1 VNLGSAMSLGKLPP
15 ELEEFLLTRSC
26 TLLIKG
32 LPGTGKTTLALE
44 IINQLA
50 DSGNAAYFS
59 SRVSKQKLFAQFP
72 WIKGK
77 VKPEHVVQI
86 APTRI
91 EDVRLSSVQYLI
103 GKVSKALN
111 EIKEGF
117 VVLDSWDAF
126 ANELD
131 YLERLKTEKA
141 VISMV
146 DAAGSR
152 LIFISEQFDHSSLEY
167 VVDGLV
173 TLRQTW
179 VFGERAKRY
188 EREEYVERRSV
199 REIEFEKLRGVAIK
213 NRTYVFTLA
222 GSRFT
227 YILPYKAENTP
238 EPCTYVSELD
248 ENRLSTGIKELD
260 EITGGL
266 MRGGVFLIE
275 IEHGVGLRYLPIL
288 HVIGRHAVSSGRAV
302 LALLNFIPI
311 PSFESGTEKF
321 EGRKKRPISI
331 VYPEETYDDTAVNYV
346 REYESL
352 KHEFN
357 EVLEIVDL
365 DAIESRFG
373 SRKAVDFLIDTIS
386 RGFSNRMPVIVLVKG
401 GMMSVGIASRLSS
414 QHVVLKE
421 MDGALLLYGV
431 SPRTGLYSIVH
442 EQKKIRMIPIL

>member
-1 VNLGSAMSLGKLPP
+1 MNLGSAMSLGKLPP
-15 ELEEFLLTRSC
+15 ELEEFLHSKGN

-44 IINQLA
+44 IINQLS
-50 DSGNAAYFS
+50 DFGNAAYFS
-59 SRVSKQKLFAQFP
+59 SRVSKQKLFSQFP

-77 VKPEHVVQI
+77 VKPDHVVQI
-86 APTRI
+86 TPTRI
-91 EDVRLSSVQYLI
+91 EDVRLSSIQYLI
-103 GKVSKALN
+103 GQVSKALK

-131 YLERLKTEKA
+131 NLQRLKTEKA
-141 VISMV
+141 LISMV
-146 DAAGSR
+146 DAARSR

-179 VFGERAKRY
+179 VFGERAKRF

-222 GSRFT
+222 ESRFT
-227 YILPYKAENTP
+227 YILPYEAGEVP
-238 EPCTYVSELD
+238 EPCTYAGELD

-260 EITGGL
+260 EISGGL
-266 MRGGVFLIE
+266 MRGGIFLIE
-275 IEHGVGLRYLPIL
+275 IEHGVGLRYLPLL
-288 HVIGRHAVSSGRAV
+288 HVIGRHAVLSGRAV
-302 LALLNFIPI
+302 LALLNFVPI
-311 PSFESGTEKF
+311 PSFKPERGSEEKR
-321 EGRKKRPISI
+321 ERRLSV
-331 VYPEETYDDTAVNYV
+331 VYPEETYDDTAVTYV
-346 REYESL
+346 REYEGL
-352 KHEFN
+352 KHKFR

-373 SRKAVDFLIDTIS
+373 YRKAMDFLIDAIS
-386 RGFSNRMPVIVLVKG
+386 RAFSNRMPVIVLVKG
-401 GMMSVGIASRLSS
+401 GMASVNIAPRLAS
-414 QHVVLKE
+414 QHIVLKE

-431 SPRTGLYSIVH
+431 SPRTGLYCLVP
-442 EQKKIRMIPIL
+442 EKGKMKMIPVL